1 MIEHDVEMTVVLR
14 AEGRGWFVRKLK
26 WVGRKNAP
34 DRFFARRGRVVLIE
48 FKRPGVPARITQGKE
63 HEKLLA
69 AGVEVHVV
77 DNIEQGDAILG

>member
-1 MIEHDVEMTVVLR
+1 MLESDVEMTVTLR
-14 AEGRGWFVRKLK
+14 AEGRGWFQRKMA

-34 DRFFARRGRVVLIE
+34 DRFFARGGRVVLIE

-63 HEKLLA
+63 HDKLVA

-77 DNIEQGDAILG
+77 DSIEQGDAILR